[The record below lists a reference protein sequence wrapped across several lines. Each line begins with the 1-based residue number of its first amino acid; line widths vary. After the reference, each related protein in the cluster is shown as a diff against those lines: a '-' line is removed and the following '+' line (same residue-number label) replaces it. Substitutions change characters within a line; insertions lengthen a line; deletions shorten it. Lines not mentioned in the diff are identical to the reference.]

1 VSSLTTGVKLL
12 ELFLAADTDE
22 LGVREMSRR
31 SGTSKS
37 NVQRLATEL
46 AGCDLL
52 EQNPVTGGYRL
63 GLRLFELGS
72 AVPVRRELHDA
83 ATAVLE
89 SLMHLTGETAHLGV
103 LDGTHVVYVA
113 KVESDR
119 SIRLSTNVG
128 GRKPT
133 YCTGVGKALL
143 AFAGADVVREV
154 VADGLDALTE
164 RTITD
169 GASLEAELA
178 EIRRRGYAVD
188 DEEYEEHLR
197 CVAAP
202 VLDHTDAVIAAVSIA
217 GPAHRMTD
225 EELGT
230 SIKAVLEGARQVSRN
245 LGHRVDNGEP
255 DHRHPDHRYQD
266 DSHAQ

>member
-1 VSSLTTGVKLL
+1 VSSLTTGVTVL
-12 ELFLAADTDE
+12 ELFLDADTDE

-31 SGTSKS
+31 SGQSKS
-37 NVQRLATEL
+37 NVQRIATEL
-46 AGCDLL
+46 AACDLL
-52 EQNPVTGGYRL
+52 EQNPATGAYRL

-83 ATAVLE
+83 AAAVLA
-89 SLMHLTGETAHLGV
+89 SLMHVTGETAHLGV

-119 SIRLSTNVG
+119 SIRLSTKVG

-143 AFAGADVVREV
+143 AFAGDDVVEAV
-154 VADGLDALTE
+154 VAAGLVGLTD

-169 GASLEAELA
+169 GARLETELA
-178 EIRRRGYAVD
+178 AIRRRGYAVD

-202 VLDHTDAVIAAVSIA
+202 VLDHTDVVIAAVSIA

-230 SIKAVLEGARQVSRN
+230 SVKAVLEGAKQVSRN
-245 LGHRVDNGEP
+245 LGHRVEGREEQADTD
-255 DHRHPDHRYQD
+255 DH
-266 DSHAQ
+266 

>member
-1 VSSLTTGVKLL
+1 VSSLTTGVTLL
-12 ELFLAADTDE
+12 ELFLGADTDE

-31 SGTSKS
+31 SGLSKS

-46 AGCDLL
+46 AACDLL
-52 EQNPVTGGYRL
+52 EQNPTTGGYRL

-83 ATAVLE
+83 AATVLA
-89 SLMHLTGETAHLGV
+89 SLMHVTGETAHLGV

-143 AFAGADVVREV
+143 AFAGAEVVRAV
-154 VADGLDALTE
+154 VADGLAALTD

-169 GASLEAELA
+169 GARLDAELA

-217 GPAHRMTD
+217 GPAHRMTV

-230 SIKAVLEGARQVSRN
+230 NIKAVLEGAKQVSRN
-245 LGHRVDNGEP
+245 LGYRVAGAEE
-255 DHRHPDHRYQD
+255 QD
-266 DSHAQ
+266 DIDDH